1 VTTAN
6 AGLTPYQALANLS
19 VPRPKQA
26 GQPDD
31 KQVDLVM
38 AGETVSL
45 TDEQAEKFLHFR
57 VWRGA
62 PERPLIRRASDQN
75 APLPH
80 MLPRALSGRM
90 MGPPQGAR
98 PDPEGSSVLLEQR
111 VPETQ
116 EPQPGSEEG
125 SGEDPQQDALDIA
138 PRTAR
143 ARAGAGAGA
152 R

>member
-1 VTTAN
+1 MTTAN
-6 AGLTPYQALANLS
+6 AGLTPYVALANLS
-19 VPRPKQA
+19 VPRPQQA

-45 TDEQAEKFLHFR
+45 TQEQADRFLHFR
-57 VWRGA
+57 VWKGA
-62 PERPLIRRASDQN
+62 PERPLIRLAREQGS
-75 APLPH
+75 APVPQ
-80 MLPRALSGRM
+80 MLPRNLSGRM

-98 PDPEGSSVLLEQR
+98 PDPPGSSVLMEQR
-111 VPETQ
+111 VPEAE
-116 EPQPGSEEG
+116 EPQPGSENTAEP
-125 SGEDPQQDALDIA
+125 EQDALDIA

-143 ARAGAGAGA
+143 ARAGAAAGA